1 MDWLR
6 ASPAPAGDANTGDRG
21 RTSLGEVLARPRYE
35 VIPTRGTAEWVDH
48 LPEEATVAITCSPAQ
63 GIEGT
68 VRLAGRLAE
77 RGFRVVPHISARL
90 VVDEGHLEEI
100 VARMGDLEVKE
111 IFVIGGDAK
120 DPVGSFSSAF
130 ELLSAMADLE
140 HGFEEIGV
148 GGYPEG
154 HPLVDDDALRR
165 ALLDK
170 QRFATYVVSQLCFD
184 PGTILDWVADVRRLG
199 VSLPVLIGVPGIVN
213 KKRLLQICRK
223 IGVGQSARFLTKH
236 GSLAVN
242 LFADLLK
249 SGGYSPER
257 LVGELA
263 PYVGGRD
270 LGIEGFHFYTFNQ
283 VADTEEW
290 RRRMLRSAAVAEA
303 PPQRKRGSGDLQ
315 QP

>member
-6 ASPAPAGDANTGDRG
+6 ASRTSAGDANTSDHSRI
-21 RTSLGEVLARPRYE
+21 TLGEVLARPRYE
-35 VIPTRGTAEWVDH
+35 VIPTKGPDEWVEH
-48 LPEEATVAITCSPAQ
+48 LPKEGKVAITCSPAQ

-68 VRLAGRLAE
+68 VRLAERLAE
-77 RGFRVVPHISARL
+77 QGFRVVPHISARL

-100 VARMGDLEVKE
+100 VERLGNLEVKD

-120 DPVGSFSSAF
+120 NPVGSFSSAF

-154 HPLVDDDALRR
+154 HHLIDDDALRR

-170 QRFATYVVSQLCFD
+170 QRFATYIVSQMCFD
-184 PGTILDWVADVRRLG
+184 PGTILNWVADVRRLG
-199 VSLPVLIGVPGIVN
+199 VSLPILIGVPGVVN

-223 IGVGQSARFLTKH
+223 IGVGQSARFLRKH
-236 GSLAVN
+236 GNLVGS
-242 LFADLLK
+242 LFADLLR
-249 SGGYSPER
+249 SGGYSPDG

-263 PYVGGRD
+263 PYVGGQDR
-270 LGIEGFHFYTFNQ
+270 GIVGFHFYTFNQ
-283 VADTEEW
+283 VEDTEEW
-290 RRRMLRSAAVAEA
+290 HRRMLRSGAVAA
-303 PPQRKRGSGDLQ
+303 TPQRKRASGDLQ